1 MMGQLKNVNAIQAT
15 DSSQKIDYKK
25 KKKKKNGEID
35 KFGKLTSEN
44 FAVRLAQ

>member
-1 MMGQLKNVNAIQAT
+1 MLFRLMIQVRKT
-15 DSSQKIDYKK
+15 DYKKK

-35 KFGKLTSEN
+35 KFDKLTSEN